1 MKSTT
6 LNDTDRATVNAL
18 CALMMEM
25 NNRSDANAYGRGT
38 YGHLSA
44 AIVSFV
50 KNQTGIDI
58 SNGGGKYGW
67 NIGGNHSFADD
78 IQAVIDYELAE
89 SICNHASAND
99 ADPVTD
105 RAGDV
110 ALLRRHYDD
119 DGAETV
125 RQWPDPCDF
134 HAPATWHAMTPE
146 QAAAAA
152 I

>member
-25 NNRSDANAYGRGT
+25 NDRDDRNADGRGT

-44 AIVSFV
+44 AIVCFV

-58 SNGGGKYGW
+58 SNGGGKHGW
-67 NIGGNHSFADD
+67 NLGGNHTYADD
-78 IQAVIDYELAE
+78 IQAVIDYELSEAVRD
-89 SICNHASAND
+89 HASTND
-99 ADPVTD
+99 ADAIHD
-105 RAGDV
+105 NAGAV
-110 ALLRRHYDD
+110 AIVRRRYDAN
-119 DGAETV
+119 GAQEIRV
-125 RQWPDPCDF
+125 PSWPADY
-134 HAPATWHAMTPE
+134 HTPAAWYAMTPD
-146 QAAAAA
+146 QAAAAV